1 MRKVLISSILSAS
14 MLLAGTTTALAD
26 KSEPGPFD
34 DVSNGSWYAPY
45 VYILYQNHLVAGID
59 EDHFGPSMPLTRA
72 QMVVFLEKD
81 ADAQTLESYRERHIF
96 SDVKPESWYAPY
108 IHYAYEHGL
117 ASGYSDGT
125 FDPNRP
131 VSRAEAAVFLNSYM
145 TQHPEVTLDPSES
158 VSVPTDQDQ
167 IPSWAASGVDQCL
180 KYGLFQGYPD
190 GSFQPNRSITRA
202 EISAV
207 LCHLYGLMPEEE
219 ATEEE
224 ESGIAEYNWNLFGNE
239 IHVVSFD
246 PADGYHGDI
255 FLANEQFYTSAT
267 AEEILAGNESE
278 VAVNG
283 TYFNNGGDLGIL
295 SSFVRHGKPLRIDN
309 SHSEYKPYFIM
320 ASNGI
325 ASIESMKIVQN
336 VALIRQGLPV
346 PDATLE
352 EVGLN
357 YKLSDDDGTRMIYT
371 KEFGDTTP
379 GAVRMAVVCDHDGVV
394 QKVVDAYYGE
404 VVSIPEDGFLLC
416 EKKRRDEEYTT
427 KWETFFEEVAV
438 GDTVQVSVYYEGA
451 STQDIDMAFSC
462 GPTVV
467 KDGKAYGNSST
478 YKQEGFTEARVL
490 YGLTKRIGIGIKK
503 DGSILIVTVHNAT
516 LFGLSQIMTVLG
528 CQDAMNLDGG
538 ASTALYVDGEAR
550 IVPERKL
557 THMIAFLR

>member
-1 MRKVLISSILSAS
+1 MVLTG
-14 MLLAGTTTALAD
+14 MTTALAVN
-26 KSEPGPFD
+26 SEPGPFS

-45 VYILYQNHLVAGID
+45 VYILYQNKLVAGID
-59 EDHFGPSMPLTRA
+59 EDHFGPAYPLTRA

-81 ADAQTLESYRERHIF
+81 VEAETLESFRDRQIF

-108 IHYAYEHGL
+108 VHYAYENEL

-125 FDPNRP
+125 FDPNKP
-131 VSRAEAAVFLNSYM
+131 VTRGEAAVFLNSYIL
-145 TQHPEVTLDPSES
+145 QHPDTTIDP
-158 VSVPTDQDQ
+158 VDPVAVPTDQDQ
-167 IPSWAASGVDQCL
+167 IPSWAVSGVEQCL
-180 KYGLFQGYPD
+180 RYGLFQGYPD

-207 LCHLYGLMPEEE
+207 LCRLYDLMPE
-219 ATEEE
+219 TEEKDPE
-224 ESGIAEYNWNLFGNE
+224 NSSVSESRWNLLGNE
-239 IHVVSFD
+239 VQAVAFD
-246 PADGYHGDI
+246 PANGYHGEI
-255 FLANEQFYTSAT
+255 FLANDQFYTSAT
-267 AEEILAGNESE
+267 AEEILTGKDSE

-283 TYFNNGGDLGIL
+283 AFFNNGGDLGTL

-309 SHSEYKPYFIM
+309 SHSDYKPYFIM
-320 ASNGI
+320 ASNGR
-325 ASIESMKIVQN
+325 ASIETMKIVQN
-336 VALIRQGLPV
+336 ITLMRNGLSV
-346 PDATLE
+346 PEATLE

-357 YKLSDDDGTRMIYT
+357 YKLTDDDGTRMIYT
-371 KEFGDTTP
+371 KEFGATTP
-379 GAVRMAVVCDHDGVV
+379 GAVRMAVVCNEDGVV
-394 QKVVDAYYGE
+394 QDVVDAYYGE
-404 VVSIPEDGFLLC
+404 VVSIPENGFVLC

-427 KWETFFEEVAV
+427 KWETFFEEVSV
-438 GDTVQVSVYYEGA
+438 GDLVQVSVTYEGA

-467 KDGKAYGNSST
+467 KDGKAYGNTST

-490 YGLTKRIGIGIKK
+490 YGLTKRIGIGIKE
-503 DGSILIVTVHNAT
+503 DGSILIVTVQHAT

-528 CQDAMNLDGG
+528 CRDAMNLDGG